1 MRVRVIF
8 GSDKAWSSGGDDV
21 DSLRSMGN
29 FAARSKAPSAK
40 TKEAL
45 CADLQR
51 VNIVTFGSMGNE
63 LQQTLP
69 VDGPVSRAALAI
81 ELKTLTSRLQGES
94 QLPVNADVR
103 GLDPNSRFQPDPVI
117 RLHTQ
122 RRPHSVASFSCSRC
136 LKF

>member
-8 GSDKAWSSGGDDV
+8 GSGKAWSSGGDDV

-40 TKEAL
+40 TKDAL

-51 VNIVTFGSMGNE
+51 VNIVTLGSMNNE

-69 VDGPVSRAALAI
+69 VDGPVSSMNFPQRAGSI
-81 ELKTLTSRLQGES
+81 QS
-94 QLPVNADVR
+94 P
-103 GLDPNSRFQPDPVI
+103 RFDW
-117 RLHTQ
+117 
-122 RRPHSVASFSCSRC
+122 RPTTP
-136 LKF
+136 